1 MSGAASN
8 QPQPPNDPELHS
20 SPEPSPHSSPEPAVE
35 AERPADAAPVAKLAQ
50 RDGGIA
56 LAALSLFA
64 AADAW
69 HAVSGLGFATLL
81 SVLDAVVIGVVL
93 GSLAHEWGHFAGAR
107 LSGGIAPTR
116 GIRSLFP
123 IFDLDMQKSDPS
135 AFRAMSVGG
144 NVGHW
149 AVVLAV
155 LAFLPLDTPGRM
167 ALLASSF
174 GFAVA
179 ASTTEFPIIGRAF
192 SGASPVESFQ
202 GLTGAKL
209 RRDRWIGAAAGVL
222 LFVIL

>member
-1 MSGAASN
+1 MS
-8 QPQPPNDPELHS
+8 
-20 SPEPSPHSSPEPAVE
+20 E
-35 AERPADAAPVAKLAQ
+35 AESQQPEAPPATEPPADGAPVAKLAQ

-69 HAVSGLGFATLL
+69 HAVSGLGLAAVL
-81 SVLDAVVIGVVL
+81 SVLDAVVVGVVL

-123 IFDLDMQKSDPS
+123 IFDLDLQKSDPS
-135 AFRAMSVGG
+135 VFRAMSVGG
-144 NVGHW
+144 NLGHW
-149 AVVLAV
+149 AVVVAV
-155 LAFLPLDTPGRM
+155 LAFLPLDGPARV
-167 ALLASSF
+167 ALLASTF
-174 GFAVA
+174 GFAVS

-192 SGASPVESFQ
+192 SGASPVESFR

-222 LFVIL
+222 LFAIL

>member
-1 MSGAASN
+1 VSEAASK
-8 QPQPPNDPELHS
+8 QSQSPPETGPQP
-20 SPEPSPHSSPEPAVE
+20 SPEPA

-69 HAVSGLGFATLL
+69 HAVSGLGFAAVL
-81 SVLDAVVIGVVL
+81 SVLDAVVVGVVL

-116 GIRSLFP
+116 GLRSLFP
-123 IFDLDMQKSDPS
+123 IFDLDLQKSDPS
-135 AFRAMSVGG
+135 SFRAMSVAG

-155 LAFLPLDTPGRM
+155 LAFLPFDSPAQT
-167 ALLASSF
+167 ALLASTF

-192 SGASPVESFQ
+192 SGASPVESFR

-222 LFVIL
+222 LFAIL